1 MNTRTNMEKRS
12 PLSCWTS
19 CPSEPKLG
27 NVTTGLERDSLN
39 RIENLK
45 VPICT
50 RNVYLIKALSCFENC
65 GIKKSKFWYK
75 LYSFLQIL
83 YSIFIK
89 ERKGPF
95 NQDPFFYRSSPT
107 RFMLKWEDPKSKRT
121 RKDAYNLLSSRIDVL
136 SLKIL

>member
-1 MNTRTNMEKRS
+1 MNTRTNMEKGV
-12 PLSCWTS
+12 PLSCWTP

-75 LYSFLQIL
+75 LYSFLQI
-83 YSIFIK
+83 SFIQSSSKK
-89 ERKGPF
+89 ERDLSIKIRSFTGLRLLDSCSNEKTLNQKGHEKMHIIYYQAGLMSF
-95 NQDPFFYRSSPT
+95 
-107 RFMLKWEDPKSKRT
+107 L
-121 RKDAYNLLSSRIDVL
+121 
-136 SLKIL
+136 